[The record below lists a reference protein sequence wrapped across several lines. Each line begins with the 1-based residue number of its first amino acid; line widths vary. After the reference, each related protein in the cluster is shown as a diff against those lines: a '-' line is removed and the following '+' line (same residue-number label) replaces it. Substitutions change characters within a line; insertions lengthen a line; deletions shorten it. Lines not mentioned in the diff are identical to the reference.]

1 MGCPTAA
8 AAVIPPTMPPPGAAS
23 RNWAEP
29 SRCQLVLV
37 VEIHTTG
44 PPAAVRP
51 AARNPVAV
59 RRSTVTWSPAWTGAI
74 PVTERRVQVVPTL
87 LVQTLSGPIATQ
99 CPDPPAISVA
109 GWPGAGW
116 PPPAACSPPG
126 PQPGPPSPDTR
137 NGPGATGP
145 PDCEPVTTTRLP

>member
-29 SRCQLVLV
+29 SRCQLVPV

-74 PVTERRVQVVPTL
+74 PVPERRVQVVPAL
-87 LVQTLSGPIATQ
+87 LFQALSGPTAPQ

-109 GWPGAGW
+109 GWPGAGG
-116 PPPAACSPPG
+116 PPPAACSAPRL
-126 PQPGPPSPDTR
+126 QLWPPSLDTR
-137 NGPGATGP
+137 N
-145 PDCEPVTTTRLP
+145 